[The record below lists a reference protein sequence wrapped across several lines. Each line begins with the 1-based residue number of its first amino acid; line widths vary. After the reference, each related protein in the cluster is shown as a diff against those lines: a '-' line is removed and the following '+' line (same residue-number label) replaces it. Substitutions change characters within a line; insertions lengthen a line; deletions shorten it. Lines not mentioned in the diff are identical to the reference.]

1 MKKLISVL
9 LVLTLMLT
17 ALVGCGSKTEET
29 QPATTVP
36 VTEMTEAT
44 EAVPETTAPA
54 VVETVAPPSSRGEEE
69 AEEDSMKSLISAIYS
84 NHAPM
89 ELMLDTLP
97 NEYMPLETV
106 MESFSYYTGLED
118 ASRISDIAISEPMMG
133 QAYSL
138 VVVRVTDPEDAAAVA
153 QEMYGNID
161 QRKWIC
167 VEADTKVAAY
177 WEDVVL
183 FFMVNSDFADQVT
196 TKSIVTAFQNTVPS
210 EVTIVA
216 K

>member
-1 MKKLISVL
+1 MKKLISL
-9 LVLTLMLT
+9 FLALTLMLT
-17 ALVGCGSKTEET
+17 VLAGCGGNAQET
-29 QPATTVP
+29 QPETTVP
-36 VTEMTEAT
+36 VTE
-44 EAVPETTAPA
+44 TTAPA
-54 VVETVAPPSSRGEEE
+54 TEETAAPEAETGSGEES
-69 AEEDSMKSLISAIYS
+69 SMKNLIAAIYD

-97 NEYMPLETV
+97 NEYMPMETV
-106 MESFSYYTGLED
+106 LESITYYTGLED
-118 ASRISDIAISEPMMG
+118 ASRISEIAISEPMMG

-138 VVVRVTDPEDAAAVA
+138 VVVRVTNPEDAAAVA
-153 QEMYGNID
+153 QEMYDNID
-161 QRKWIC
+161 QRKWVC

-196 TKSIVTAFQNTVPS
+196 TKSIATAFQNTVPG